1 MCEPIGWFICGSH
14 FIFAYFLIRALCAQ
28 GRYSIGLLYWLLARE
43 VLRLRGAIDRYSP
56 WDASV
61 DLFFYRDPEEL
72 KSLEDEKIAAAA
84 ATGTEAAAYEEVP
97 VYEAGAEGAAEGF
110 AAPEGFDASAAPQ
123 WTEAVP
129 AAGWGE
135 AAPVP
140 TESWGAQ
147 ATY

>member
-1 MCEPIGWFICGSH
+1 MYTESVCVLMSMSSS
-14 FIFAYFLIRALCAQ
+14 LIYMPLFP
-28 GRYSIGLLYWLLARE
+28 S
-43 VLRLRGAIDRYSP
+43 VHNLRVCS
-56 WDASV
+56 
-61 DLFFYRDPEEL
+61 
-72 KSLEDEKIAAAA
+72 
-84 ATGTEAAAYEEVP
+84 TEASAE
-97 VYEAGAEGAAEGF
+97 GAEGAAEGF